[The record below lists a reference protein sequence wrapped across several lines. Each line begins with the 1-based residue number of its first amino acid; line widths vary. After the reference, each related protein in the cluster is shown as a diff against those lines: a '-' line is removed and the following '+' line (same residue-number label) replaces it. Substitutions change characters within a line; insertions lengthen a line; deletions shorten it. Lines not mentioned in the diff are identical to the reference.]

1 MMTQTQRFDVYMAEL
16 AKENRQKR
24 AELRAYRLRI
34 AAQYIAEGYGSA
46 EVAGRL
52 RLSQGYAAGL
62 IAEVRKRG
70 SHGRGS

>member
-1 MMTQTQRFDVYMAEL
+1 VSLRQEDEIIMREL
-16 AKENRQKR
+16 AEQRRRER

-62 IAEVRKRG
+62 IAEVKK
-70 SHGRGS
+70 GRGS